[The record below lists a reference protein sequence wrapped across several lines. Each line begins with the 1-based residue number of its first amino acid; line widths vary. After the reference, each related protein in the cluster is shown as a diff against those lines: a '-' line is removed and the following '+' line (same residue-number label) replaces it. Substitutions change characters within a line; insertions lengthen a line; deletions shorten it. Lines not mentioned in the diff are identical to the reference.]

1 MLLGDLNLDRLHPD
15 KAEAGKLLIDLEE
28 TQGLEY
34 LINKP
39 TWVQQMRSRTTET
52 LTDIILTNQPEMIID
67 SDVYLMIQD

>member
-1 MLLGDLNLDRLHPD
+1 MLLGDPNLDRLRPD
-15 KAEAGKLLIDLEE
+15 KAEGKLLIDLEE

-39 TWVQQMRSRTTET
+39 TWVQQMWSRTTET
-52 LTDIILTNQPEMIID
+52 LIDIILTNQPEMIID